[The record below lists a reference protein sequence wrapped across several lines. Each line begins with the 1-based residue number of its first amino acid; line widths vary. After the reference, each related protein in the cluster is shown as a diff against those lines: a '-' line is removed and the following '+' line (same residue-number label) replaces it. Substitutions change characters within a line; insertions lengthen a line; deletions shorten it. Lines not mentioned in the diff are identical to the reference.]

1 MASLKIRAYTGG
13 NIEPDKTVTI
23 PIRVLNVAAKLIPK
37 DAAAHLKKEGIDLE
51 EIVELSGSSDVRGI
65 LLEAEDHIENKKVVI
80 AIE

>member
-13 NIEPDKTVTI
+13 NIEPDTTVTI
-23 PIRVLNVAAKLIPK
+23 PLRVLDVAAKLIPK
-37 DAAAHLKKEGIDLE
+37 KAAAHLKEEGIDLE

-65 LLEAEDHIENKKVVI
+65 LLEAEDHIENKKIVI